1 MPQVGKK
8 WLPAAE
14 RDGCE
19 PQKCILCS
27 KTVEMT
33 KYVGPGDQKKVGV
46 FTGRSIEWGERGEKR
61 SPSWDVLR
69 GRGLWSSPGDSG
81 RQGWSSGERAGLDTW
96 MRDHG
101 LGNVRWVP
109 GALRVP
115 ERGRRR

>member
-1 MPQVGKK
+1 MPQVEK

-19 PQKCILCS
+19 SQKCIPDS
-27 KTVEMT
+27 QTVEMT

-46 FTGRSIEWGERGEKR
+46 FIGRSIEGRERGEER
-61 SPSWDVLR
+61 SPSWGVLR
-69 GRGLWSSPGDSG
+69 GRGLWSPPGDSG
-81 RQGWSSGERAGLDTW
+81 RQGGSSGERAGLDTW
-96 MRDHG
+96 MRDHR
-101 LGNVRWVP
+101 LGNVSWVP